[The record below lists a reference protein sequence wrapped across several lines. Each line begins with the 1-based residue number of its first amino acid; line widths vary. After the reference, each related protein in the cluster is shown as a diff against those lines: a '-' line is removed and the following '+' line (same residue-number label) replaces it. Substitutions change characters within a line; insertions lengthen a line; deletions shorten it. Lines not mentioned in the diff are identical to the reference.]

1 MTDYTQM
8 PDAEFWAEYTA
19 VNAESGRRRTLETAD
34 AQQDALNESVKAAEG
49 YEPGDPWVQPTGA
62 SNAYPSTAVV
72 AHVGTTW
79 ESTMGG
85 NVWEP
90 GVSGWREQQVEGG
103 SYPEWVQPT
112 GAHDAYQ
119 TGDRV
124 TFEGTCHESLNDNNA
139 YSPTAYPAGW
149 QDIPCP

>member
-1 MTDYTQM
+1 MTDYTTM
-8 PDAEFWAEYTA
+8 PDAEFWAMYTD

-72 AHVGTTW
+72 SHVGKAW
-79 ESTMGG
+79 ESTTGG

-90 GVSGWREQQVEGG
+90 GVSGWREVG
-103 SYPEWVQPT
+103 SDWPDWIQPT
-112 GAHDAYQ
+112 GAHDAYPLGAQ
-119 TGDRV
+119 V
-124 TFEGTCHESLNDNNA
+124 THNGTHWVSIHDGANTWEPGVYGWD
-139 YSPTAYPAGW
+139 PA
-149 QDIPCP
+149 